1 MATWALPWRRRRS
14 GSDPGRQRVLLARA
28 PGRRCREPSPARRRA
43 HACTPRLSGSPPASL
58 HHQIKRPQLSP
69 DRADR
74 PAAALPTTAH
84 LFRVFF
90 FPCSSGL
97 RGQRLVAT
105 WLVVAAVRVLAGSGG
120 RRRPAHELG
129 GRDGMG
135 QGHRGYRSVGQPGGR
150 SAPRTVK
157 RTVRRRAR
165 GDGSGLEH
173 MCGMCLNFP
182 FVI

>member
-1 MATWALPWRRRRS
+1 MAKWALPWRRRRS

-97 RGQRLVAT
+97 RRPGLRGQRLVAT

-129 GRDGMG
+129 GRDGT
-135 QGHRGYRSVGQPGGR
+135 GR
-150 SAPRTVK
+150 
-157 RTVRRRAR
+157 
-165 GDGSGLEH
+165 DGTGAT
-173 MCGMCLNFP
+173 G
-182 FVI
+182 V